1 MTFKMF
7 NHRWG
12 RDHSEAI
19 QNWVWEPLN
28 WGSWERAWLGE
39 WGPAGS
45 RGSGSPPAGPH

>member
-19 QNWVWEPLN
+19 QNWVRSPSTV
-28 WGSWERAWLGE
+28 GKGPGVLGK
-39 WGPAGS
+39 GLAG
-45 RGSGSPPAGPH
+45 